1 MKALDVPEVLAII
14 FLTGGFIVSLFTYSN
29 HALVAVCFLAG
40 MLFGRIIYRYKHRNK
55 TPIIIAILA
64 FFLGFL
70 LGSITLSWHL
80 MASSIFLGT
89 FTSYWLHEK
98 GIVSSADLS

>member
-14 FLTGGFIVSLFTYSN
+14 FLTMGFIISLFTFSN
-29 HALVAVCFLAG
+29 YALVAVCFLSG
-40 MLFGRIIYRYKHRNK
+40 TLFGRIIYRYKHRNK

-70 LGSITLSWHL
+70 LGSVMLSWHL
-80 MASSIFLGT
+80 MAISLFLGT
-89 FTSYWLHEK
+89 FLSYWLHEK
-98 GIVSSADLS
+98 DIISSADLS